1 MAIVIFELIKLDI
14 HYNNY
19 SFVVSKVYRR
29 WLITVGASL
38 DVLKYDRCNV
48 VFDYFKRRK
57 LLGTLALFN
66 IETVSTTGPLKKTF
80 NKIKKIKIFIF
91 TLNDNDANYITVN
104 KSSASH
110 WVYPRRWCHRL
121 LTQLYLRTAIHFS
134 GFIPSNRFLTVNMY
148 LLITIESFLW

>member
-66 IETVSTTGPLKKTF
+66 IETVSTTGRLKKTF
-80 NKIKKIKIFIF
+80 NKIKKIKYLSLLSTTMMQIISQLTKALPRIGYIQDDDAIDYSPSCTWGQPF
-91 TLNDNDANYITVN
+91 TFR
-104 KSSASH
+104 ASFPAIDS
-110 WVYPRRWCHRL
+110 WL
-121 LTQLYLRTAIHFS
+121 LTCTS
-134 GFIPSNRFLTVNMY
+134 
-148 LLITIESFLW
+148 W